1 MSMDETDLEHLLRLL
16 APAPET
22 WVRTAQELPFVRDEV
37 AAILE
42 RAASS
47 SSFRDALRDDASGT
61 LAREGVELNADVVAH
76 ILRKLPK
83 SPD

>member
-1 MSMDETDLEHLLRLL
+1 MSMDETDLEQLLRLL
-16 APAPET
+16 GPAPET

-42 RAASS
+42 RAAAS
-47 SSFRDALRDDASGT
+47 SSFREALAEDAQGT
-61 LAREGVELNADVVAH
+61 LSREGLELNADVVAH

-83 SPD
+83 PPD

>member
-1 MSMDETDLEHLLRLL
+1 MGMNETDLEHLLRLL
-16 APAPET
+16 SPAPET

-47 SSFRDALRDDASGT
+47 SSFREALQSDAGGT
-61 LAREGVELNADVVAH
+61 LAREGLELTSEVVAH
-76 ILRKLPK
+76 IMRRLPK
-83 SPD
+83 KD